1 MKTNAH
7 FVEQLGRFLD
17 DSITLPNGYKIGWDG
32 ILSLIPGVGDFISS
46 ALSSII
52 VYQAHQL
59 GAPPMV
65 LGRMIVNVMIDTMV
79 GAVPVA
85 GDAFDFVWKA
95 NKRNLVLLREFQQQP
110 TRVYRKSLLQNILF
124 IAALM
129 GVVALTIAF
138 IVWTIDLFTAAIK
151 G

>member
-79 GAVPVA
+79 GAVPVT

-138 IVWTIDLFTAAIK
+138 IVWTIGLFTAAIK

>member
-138 IVWTIDLFTAAIK
+138 IVWTIGLFTAAIK

>member
-1 MKTNAH
+1 MKINTH
-7 FVEQLGRFLD
+7 FIGQLGRFLD
-17 DSITLPNGYKIGWDG
+17 ESITLPNGYKIGWDG
-32 ILSLIPGVGDFISS
+32 LISLIPGVGDFISS

-65 LGRMIVNVMIDTMV
+65 LGRMIVNVMIDTVV
-79 GAVPVA
+79 GAIPVA
-85 GDAFDFVWKA
+85 GDAFDFIWKA

-110 TRVYRKSLLQNILF
+110 AQVYRKSLLQNILF
-124 IAALM
+124 IVALM
-129 GVVALTIAF
+129 GVVVLTIAF
-138 IVWTIDLFTAAIK
+138 VIWIAGLFTAAIK